1 MVEWSITAVLKT
13 AVLRGTGGS
22 NPSLSAERFQKGF
35 TKEVNLAFKIQIIVV
50 KSRFYN
56 DFSLYIALSFD
67 GITLC
72 FDSQHSVIFCYAWC
86 YTKKTTSK
94 NVAVTGLWLPY
105 WLAQFFLF
113 QFFMLNFVTVMLH
126 KNDTL
131 WERILRCPTTYA
143 QTMRTKK
150 VSCNVA
156 YLPLWRNGKSR
167 FHQNLCGQVC
177 NVLELVDNFGFL
189 I

>member
-1 MVEWSITAVLKT
+1 MHSQLRQYTCLTCLGCKMVITIGEMVEWSITTVLKT
-13 AVLRGTGGS
+13 VVLRGTGGS

-94 NVAVTGLWLPY
+94 NVAVTGL
-105 WLAQFFLF
+105 
-113 QFFMLNFVTVMLH
+113 
-126 KNDTL
+126 
-131 WERILRCPTTYA
+131 
-143 QTMRTKK
+143 
-150 VSCNVA
+150 
-156 YLPLWRNGKSR
+156 
-167 FHQNLCGQVC
+167 
-177 NVLELVDNFGFL
+177 
-189 I
+189 